1 MLQWT
6 DRNPIGFRAHLNNNG
21 HATMAQVTKVANL
34 LLLQYQIHFQYNTKT
49 MLKCVHENVISESV
63 QLILSHPSQNRL
75 TAIILFKRCVHVS
88 HYMDPIVSHSYTG
101 YIFNNTLLLY
111 HFYKL
116 RLSHQNFFGAYNVKI
131 CGQSIAGHFYSL
143 RITVFILFK
152 TFFKF
157 FTN

>member
-1 MLQWT
+1 MLDWLLIKISKFTMKCYNGLIGILLALELTWT
-6 DRNPIGFRAHLNNNG
+6 
-21 HATMAQVTKVANL
+21 TMTMQLWPKL
-34 LLLQYQIHFQYNTKT
+34 LKLLTCFYYNIKYISNTIQKP
-49 MLKCVHENVISESV
+49 CVHENVISKSV

-131 CGQSIAGHFYSL
+131 CG
-143 RITVFILFK
+143 
-152 TFFKF
+152 
-157 FTN
+157 